1 MSERSAVAAV
11 SRLGLGARGPELI
24 DARSDASGWAR
35 AQLVDLPS
43 LPRELHGLPTT
54 AEVVAAGA
62 AAREGGEDARDAYR
76 KAARAQYGREVAAR
90 CAARAATERP
100 VYERVVA
107 FFANHFAVSVQK
119 RPVVGLA
126 GGLEREVIRPRA
138 TGRFGD
144 LLVAAARHPAM
155 LLYLDQAQ
163 SVGPNSKAGQKRD
176 QGLNENLAREILELH
191 TLGVDGG
198 YQQEDVEALAR
209 ALTGWSVGADAAAQG
224 GFQFRPN
231 RHEPGAVTV
240 LGKRYA
246 EDGEA
251 QALAVLHDLALH
263 PSTARFVCAKLA
275 RHFVADE
282 PPTPLID
289 AMVHTF
295 LGSGGHLQ
303 HVLVTL
309 LEHDACW
316 DDGARKLRTPDDLV
330 TAAARALDLADGEPL
345 ATSLTR
351 LGQMVWGPDSPAG
364 WPDDAASWM
373 GPGALLDRVEWAE
386 DVAER
391 VGDGVDAR
399 QVLERALGDRA
410 GPKTVAAVTGAAD
423 RRGLALLIASPDFQW
438 R

>member
-1 MSERSAVAAV
+1 MGKRSAMVAVA
-11 SRLGLGARGPELI
+11 RLGLGARGPELA
-24 DARSDASGWAR
+24 DATSDAAGWAR
-35 AQLVDLPS
+35 AQLVALPHTPRAFDDLP
-43 LPRELHGLPTT
+43 TA

-62 AAREGGEDARDAYR
+62 VAREGGEVAREAFR
-76 KAARAQYGREVAAR
+76 RETREQYTREAAAR
-90 CAARAATERP
+90 CLVRATSERP
-100 VYERVVA
+100 VYERLVA

-126 GGLEREVIRPRA
+126 GSLEREAVRPRV

-144 LLVAAARHPAM
+144 LLVAVARHPAM

-163 SVGPNSKAGQKRD
+163 STGPHSKAGEKRD
-176 QGLNENLAREILELH
+176 KGLNENLAREILELH

-198 YQQEDVEALAR
+198 YTQEDVGALAR
-209 ALTGWSVGADAAAQG
+209 ALTGWSVGAEAAAKD
-224 GFQFRPN
+224 GFQYRPN
-231 RHEPGAVTV
+231 RHEPGAVTI

-251 QALAVLHDLALH
+251 QALAVLADLAIH
-263 PSTARFVCAKLA
+263 PKTARFLCTKLA

-282 PPTPLID
+282 PPEALVD

-303 HVLVTL
+303 HVMVTL

-316 DDGARKLRTPDDLV
+316 DAAHRKLRTPDDLV
-330 TAAARALDLADGEPL
+330 TAAARALDVSDGGVQ
-345 ATSLTR
+345 AASLTR

-386 DVAER
+386 DVGER
-391 VGDGVDAR
+391 VGERVRADL
-399 QVLERALGDRA
+399 VLERSLGERA
-410 GPKTVAAVTGAAD
+410 SPKLVAAVSSASD
-423 RRGLALLIASPDFQW
+423 RRGVALLVASPDFQW